1 MFAKLTRLTGP
12 DAVALFDRL
21 ARPTRTPRLVSEIAA
36 KFLLSND
43 FVHAYLDEQQ
53 VLQAGRDS
61 SYDAFW
67 AGLNSLQQM
76 YIGFA
81 LTTTTRGI
89 EIRSLLTPH
98 LPTRA
103 GPRYL
108 DVGCG
113 YGGFLRA
120 FAQAG
125 FESVGVEVRPNLAAL
140 SRANVADIPG
150 ARVIEG
156 DFLAQ
161 SQATLGTFDCITCND
176 VIEHVQDPVAAMHNM
191 ASLVRPGG
199 VLFMEIPNRDF
210 IGFVAKDGHYQL
222 FGITTLS
229 REEAGR
235 YYDILVRPATQIAYH
250 DNMGDYLP
258 REFYEHTLREQD
270 IECSLLERHV
280 GGLPGTLHQ
289 LNDVKPRLPA
299 LLGREIET
307 AYARYCAR
315 LYADVASMHETANV
329 AAFRRRYLL
338 SFWSLLGRR
347 SE

>member
-1 MFAKLTRLTGP
+1 MVLIDRLTRP
-12 DAVALFDRL
+12 S
-21 ARPTRTPRLVSEIAA
+21 RTSRLVTEIAG
-36 KFLLSND
+36 KFLLSYD
-43 FVHAYLDEQQ
+43 FVQAYLDQQQ
-53 VLQAGRDS
+53 VPVAARDN
-61 SYDAFW
+61 SYDAYW
-67 AGLNSLQQM
+67 GGLDSLQQM
-76 YIGFA
+76 HIEFA
-81 LTTTTRGI
+81 LTTTRRGV

-103 GPRYL
+103 GLRYV

-113 YGGFLRA
+113 HGGSLRA
-120 FAQAG
+120 FAEAG
-125 FESVGVEVRPNLAAL
+125 FESVGVEVRPSLAAL
-140 SRANVADIPG
+140 SRSNVADIPN

-161 SQATLGTFDCITCND
+161 SEATLGTFDCITCND
-176 VIEHVQDPVAAMHNM
+176 VIEHVQDPVAAMGSM
-191 ASLVRPGG
+191 ASLLRPGG

-235 YYDILVRPATQIAYH
+235 YYDILVRPTTQIAYG
-250 DNMGDYLP
+250 DSMGDYLP
-258 REFYEHTLREQD
+258 REFYENTMRELG
-270 IECSLLERHV
+270 IEFSLLERHI
-280 GGLPGTLHQ
+280 GGTPATLHAM
-289 LNDVKPRLPA
+289 LADLSAAHREWVDGVKPRLPA

-307 AYARYCAR
+307 AYARYSAE
-315 LYADVASMHETANV
+315 LYANVARMHETANV

-347 SE
+347 SM